1 MPYPYLGKV
10 FKFLLEEPVKY
21 FKAFVKTK
29 SSGYLLENYTFNS
42 NRYHEWLSDH
52 CSTIKSWIRFFKLGF
67 YI

>member
-42 NRYHEWLSDH
+42 NRYHE
-52 CSTIKSWIRFFKLGF
+52 
-67 YI
+67 